1 MQTEQEY
8 KCIAHRRETDGKE
21 QSLKSH
27 LEEVGEIASGIASK
41 IGLAD
46 AGKLLGLLHDFGKC
60 SAEFQS
66 YIGSATGKIDPD
78 ADGYVEHKKLKGK
91 IDHSS
96 AGAQWAWEQ
105 CQKWG
110 QKGQL
115 VGQMLALIIAS
126 HHSGLIDS
134 LKPDGRNGF
143 IERMDKED
151 EKTHKTESLGCVDKH
166 LFQELENLLGQE
178 FVRGTLIQIEKIT
191 KGQKTVVRHFNLGMF
206 TRMLFS
212 CLIDADRINSADFE
226 SPENK
231 QMRNTR
237 PIDWSIPINRFE
249 QALSEL
255 KGKKPIDEL
264 RRDISNTCRERSL
277 ERQDIYTLTV
287 PTGGG
292 KTYASL
298 RYALHHAEKHKLDRI
313 IYIIPFT
320 SIIEQNAAA
329 IRELIE
335 CSADDRP
342 WVLEIHSSLDPE
354 RQTWHSKLVSENWDA
369 PIIMTT
375 MVQFLEVLFSGGTR
389 GARKMHQLAN
399 AVLIFDEIQTL
410 PINCTHLFCN
420 AINYLTDFCNTTA
433 LLCTATQPLL
443 NKLKTPEKGQLTI
456 PRENELMPDLPKLFA
471 DLERVALSNK
481 IRPQGWTA
489 EQIATLAMEEFNNL
503 GSCLIIVNTKGWAQK
518 LYITLKNDHQIDQGA
533 LFHLSTNLC
542 PAHRKAIFAKIKKR
556 LEQALPVLC
565 ISTQLIEA
573 GVDVD
578 FASVIRFLAGLD
590 SIAQAAGRCNRN
602 GRFEKS
608 TVHILN
614 PDNEPIEQL
623 TDIKV
628 GKEVARRVLDEGFE
642 NLVAPEAIGQYFN
655 YYFYDRAK
663 EMSYPVSA
671 EQIGRDDD
679 LLNLL
684 SCNNLNIG
692 WKPNTLLLQH
702 SFMTAG
708 RAFKAIDSPT
718 QAVIVPH
725 GEDGKALIAEL
736 CQAAKE
742 FDAKRYRQLLR
753 EAQQYSVN
761 VFPNVWKRLLDEKAV
776 YETQPGEGIYRL
788 DSRYYSEEFGLSEKP
803 CNLMEPNIC

>member
-1 MQTEQEY
+1 M
-8 KCIAHRRETDGKE
+8 IAHRNENGDE
-21 QSLKSH
+21 QPLIVH
-27 LEEVGEIASGIASK
+27 LDEVGEIAAGIASK
-41 IGLAD
+41 IELVD
-46 AGKLLGLLHDFGKC
+46 AGRLLGLLHDLGKY
-60 SAEFQS
+60 SEEFQN
-66 YIGSATGKIDPD
+66 YIGSATGKISSEDK
-78 ADGYVEHKKLKGK
+78 GYVDFDGLKGK

-96 AGAQWAWEQ
+96 AGAQWVWEQ

-110 QKGQL
+110 GNGQL
-115 VGQMLALIIAS
+115 VGQILALILAS
-126 HHSGLIDS
+126 HHSGLIDA
-134 LKPDGRNGF
+134 LKSDGRNGF
-143 IERMDKED
+143 IDRMEKTDER
-151 EKTHKTESLGCVDKH
+151 THKTESLKSADTH
-166 LFQELENLLGQE
+166 LIQELENLLDLE
-178 FVRGTLIQIEKIT
+178 FVRRALIQIEKIT
-191 KGQKTVVRHFNLGMF
+191 KGQKHVIRQFNLGFF

-226 SPENK
+226 NPENK
-231 QMRNTR
+231 LHRNTH
-237 PIDWSIPINRFE
+237 PIDWSIAINRFE

-255 KGKKPIDEL
+255 EGEKPIDEL
-264 RRDISNTCRERSL
+264 RRNISKNCRERAL
-277 ERQDIYTLTV
+277 EKQGIYTLTV

-298 RYALHHAEKHKLDRI
+298 RYALHHAEKHELDRI

-335 CSADDRP
+335 DPVDDKP
-342 WVLEIHSSLDPE
+342 WVLEVHSSLEPE

-369 PIIMTT
+369 PIVMTT

-443 NKLKTPEKGQLTI
+443 NKLKIPEKGQLTI
-456 PRENELMPDLPKLFA
+456 PQENELMPDLPKLFA
-471 DLERVALSNK
+471 DLERVTLSNK

-489 EQIATLAMEEFNNL
+489 EQIATLAMEEYDNL
-503 GSCLIIVNTKGWAQK
+503 GSCLIIVNTKGWAQQ
-518 LYITLKNDHQIDQGA
+518 LYVTLKNEYQIDQSA

-542 PAHRKAIFAKIKKR
+542 PAHRKAIFARIKKR
-556 LEQALPVLC
+556 LWQELPVLC

-602 GRFEKS
+602 GRFGKS
-608 TVHILN
+608 TIHILN

-628 GKEVARRVLDEGFE
+628 GKEAARRVLDEGYE
-642 NLVAPEAIGQYFN
+642 NIVAPEAIGQYFN
-655 YYFYDRAK
+655 YYFYERAK

-671 EQIGRDDD
+671 KQTGRDDD

-684 SCNNLNIG
+684 SCNNRNIG

-725 GEDGKALIAEL
+725 GDEGRALISEL
-736 CQAAKE
+736 CRVAKE
-742 FDAKRYRQLLR
+742 FEAKRYRQLLR

-761 VFPNVWKRLLDEKAV
+761 VFPNVWKRLLDEKAAN
-776 YETQPGEGIYRL
+776 ETQPGEGIYHL

-803 CNLMEPNIC
+803 CNLMEANIC

>member
-1 MQTEQEY
+1 M
-8 KCIAHRRETDGKE
+8 IAHRNRNGEE
-21 QSLKSH
+21 QSLSDH
-27 LEEVGEIASGIASK
+27 LEEVGEKAACIASK
-41 IGLAD
+41 MGLKD
-46 AGKLLGLLHDFGKC
+46 AGRLLGLLHDLGKH

-78 ADGYVEHKKLKGK
+78 ADGYVEHEKLKGK

-143 IERMDKED
+143 IERMEKED

-191 KGQKTVVRHFNLGMF
+191 KGQKRVVRHFNLGMF

-231 QMRNTR
+231 QHRNTQ
-237 PIDWSIPINRFE
+237 PNDWSIPINRFE

-255 KGKKPIDEL
+255 KGKNPIDEL
-264 RRDISNTCRERSL
+264 RRNISNSCRERAL
-277 ERQDIYTLTV
+277 EKPGIYTLTV

-298 RYALHHAEKHKLDRI
+298 RYALHHANEHRLDRI

-320 SIIEQNAAA
+320 SIIEQNAEA
-329 IRELIE
+329 IRGLIE
-335 CSADDRP
+335 HPTDDKP
-342 WVLEIHSSLDPE
+342 WVLEVHSSLEPE
-354 RQTWHSKLVSENWDA
+354 KQTWHSKLVSENWDA
-369 PIIMTT
+369 PIVMTT

-420 AINYLTDFCNTTA
+420 ALNYLTDFCNSTA

-443 NKLKTPEKGQLTI
+443 NKLKTPEKGQLSI
-456 PRENELMPDLPKLFA
+456 PPENELMPDPPKLFA
-471 DLERVALSNK
+471 DLERVTLSNK

-489 EQIATLAMEEFNNL
+489 EQIATLAVEEFDHL
-503 GSCLIIVNTKGWAQK
+503 GSCLIIVNTKGWAQR
-518 LYITLKNDHQIDQGA
+518 LYVTLKNEYQIDQGA

-542 PAHRKAIFAKIKKR
+542 PAHRKVIFAKIK
-556 LEQALPVLC
+556 
-565 ISTQLIEA
+565 S
-573 GVDVD
+573 G
-578 FASVIRFLAGLD
+578 
-590 SIAQAAGRCNRN
+590 
-602 GRFEKS
+602 
-608 TVHILN
+608 
-614 PDNEPIEQL
+614 
-623 TDIKV
+623 
-628 GKEVARRVLDEGFE
+628 
-642 NLVAPEAIGQYFN
+642 
-655 YYFYDRAK
+655 
-663 EMSYPVSA
+663 
-671 EQIGRDDD
+671 
-679 LLNLL
+679 
-684 SCNNLNIG
+684 
-692 WKPNTLLLQH
+692 
-702 SFMTAG
+702 
-708 RAFKAIDSPT
+708 
-718 QAVIVPH
+718 
-725 GEDGKALIAEL
+725 
-736 CQAAKE
+736 
-742 FDAKRYRQLLR
+742 
-753 EAQQYSVN
+753 
-761 VFPNVWKRLLDEKAV
+761 
-776 YETQPGEGIYRL
+776 
-788 DSRYYSEEFGLSEKP
+788 
-803 CNLMEPNIC
+803 